1 MTPLYLVFIPFCIS
15 LLLVAWIHPRLV
27 KIANLKNIVDNPD
40 ARKLQ
45 RTPVPVLGGVAVFF
59 GVVVSMGCMAP
70 VMNGT
75 HMLVIIMAM
84 MAMLYTGTMDDI
96 LNLSPAF
103 RFLVEIIVI
112 LLLIFVGGYSIDD
125 FHTLW
130 GIGQIPVWA
139 AIPLTVFAA
148 TGIINAINLI
158 DGVNGLSSGFC
169 IMACILFGVLFF
181 LAGDTPMAILAAVS
195 GGALIPF
202 FMHNVFGKTSKMF
215 IGDGGTLVMG
225 GVMSVFVIAVLKQG
239 SLSASYVS
247 ERVGLVAFTLAVL
260 SVPVFD
266 TLRVMATRLLN
277 GASPFRPDKT
287 HLHHMFIELGCSHVA
302 TTVAILSMNFLIVLA
317 WWLLMTLGASVD
329 MQFYAVVAM
338 SLLATFG
345 TYHFMQW
352 HIRQNTRFLGIMRQL
367 GYRTHVSR
375 TGIFIWL
382 QKTMDR
388 I

>member
-266 TLRVMATRLLN
+266 IPFPTRQD
-277 GASPFRPDKT
+277 ASAPYVHRAGLFACGYHRGHPLHEFSYRPGLVAAHDSRG
-287 HLHHMFIELGCSHVA
+287 LGR
-302 TTVAILSMNFLIVLA
+302 
-317 WWLLMTLGASVD
+317 
-329 MQFYAVVAM
+329 YAVLRRGGNEPARHVRNLPFHAVAYPTKHALPRHNA
-338 SLLATFG
+338 SIRLQNPCQPHRNFHLASENDGQNLKGNRVHLSIKLL
-345 TYHFMQW
+345 
-352 HIRQNTRFLGIMRQL
+352 
-367 GYRTHVSR
+367 
-375 TGIFIWL
+375 
-382 QKTMDR
+382 
-388 I
+388 